1 MSIRKEIKELFN
13 EYHQHAGNIVRG
25 QIDWD
30 FVEADIM
37 MDLGVDRI
45 VEEMGSLEQFY
56 VLFNSSSIISEKLSA
71 IKSLENGSES
81 IILLSQYI
89 GDFHPEA
96 QTKGLSGLSF
106 IASSLSKIS
115 AV

>member
-56 VLFNSSSIISEKLSA
+56 VLFNSLIDAKLKNDA
-71 IKSLENGSES
+71 MWINLAKMQDEDIRIEGLRLEARRNG
-81 IILLSQYI
+81 
-89 GDFHPEA
+89 
-96 QTKGLSGLSF
+96 
-106 IASSLSKIS
+106 
-115 AV
+115 